1 MALATIV
8 RKEFLGH
15 VLTLRFVIGAV
26 FTLALFV
33 AAGLVLRSDYADR
46 VTAYRDAAGTHRQA
60 LGGAKTFSDI
70 EVEADRPPSPLSVIC
85 QGIDRSLPTSSSFSI
100 LDAPTVSGA
109 GATRNPLLVV
119 LPTLDLT
126 IVVQVVM
133 SLLAL
138 VFAYDVVSGERA
150 RGTLALTLANRVP
163 RATLLL
169 GKYLGGMAV
178 LAPLLLIGFAA
189 ALVVILT
196 SPLVSLTARD
206 WAAIG
211 VALVVSAAYLSVVF
225 LLGMV
230 ISVATRRPGTSLV
243 AALFAWVVLVLLAPP
258 AASAAAA
265 AMRPL
270 PSQRDRAVAEQQA
283 ERTAWVGMQEY
294 ARTHPC
300 PVSYDDQRQFNRER
314 GSYYS
319 GGVPFLVYL
328 YSGPQEY
335 VQWAL
340 DGVRFGL
347 PLELKAAEAVQKL
360 RWRSLRSMASQE
372 ELARRLRLLSPAGVL
387 YDAVAALSDTD
398 ADRYLRFQA
407 AVRAQRQALLQVAR
421 ANDGLDWRFFTRR
434 AALRMP
440 TLEQLHAMAAA
451 GDQSRIEAI
460 LGRGFADEPAIDMSG
475 LPSFRLPEAPLA
487 DRVARAG
494 LGLAALGLVNLLLL
508 LAAVVL
514 FVRSDVRP
522 GGA

>member
-1 MALATIV
+1 MTLATIV

-26 FTLALFV
+26 FTLVLFV

-46 VTAYRDAAGTHRQA
+46 VTAYRDAAGTHRQELA
-60 LGGAKTFSDI
+60 GAKVFSAVVV
-70 EVEADRPPSPLSVIC
+70 EVDRPPSPLSVIC
-85 QGIDRSLPTSSSFSI
+85 QGVDRSLPTSSSFSI

-138 VFAYDVVSGERA
+138 VFAYDVVSGERI

-178 LAPLLLIGFAA
+178 LLPLLVVGFGA

-211 VALVVSAAYLSVVF
+211 VTLVVSAAYLSVVF

-243 AALFAWVVLVLLAPP
+243 AGLFAWVVLVLLAPP

-265 AMRPL
+265 AIRPL

-283 ERTAWVGMQEY
+283 ERTAWRGMNKY
-294 ARTHPC
+294 KSSHLC
-300 PVSYDDQRQFNRER
+300 PVSYEDQSRFNRQR
-314 GSYYS
+314 WSYYS
-319 GGVPFLVYL
+319 GAIPFLTRL
-328 YSGPQEY
+328 YSAPREY

-340 DGVRFGL
+340 NGVRFGM
-347 PLELKAAEAVQKL
+347 PLQLKAAAEVQAL
-360 RWRSLRSMASQE
+360 RWRTLRAMASQE
-372 ELARRLRLLSPAGVL
+372 DLARRLRLLSPAGVL

-398 ADRYLRFQA
+398 AGRYLRFQT
-407 AVRAQRQALLQVAR
+407 AVRAQREALLQLAR
-421 ANDGLDWRFFTRR
+421 ANNGLDWRFFTRR

-440 TLEQLHAMAAA
+440 TLEQLHAMVAA
-451 GDQSRIEAI
+451 GNQSRINAI
-460 LGRGFADEPAIDMSG
+460 LGRSFDDEPAIDMSG
-475 LPSFRLPEAPLA
+475 LPSFQLPEAPLA
-487 DRVARAG
+487 DRLARAG
-494 LGLAALGLVNLLLL
+494 LDLAALGLVNLVLL

-514 FVRSDVRP
+514 FLRSDVRP